1 MFDYLFTFRSLTA
14 AQRAKALL
22 RDGSVFSVLERAP
35 KRPSGQGCGYVL
47 RVSSGDGMRALRLL
61 RAGGA
66 GFGHLY
72 RLFQNGQLEEV
83 RG

>member
-1 MFDYLFTFRSLTA
+1 MFDYLFTFHALTA
-14 AQRAKALL
+14 AQSAKALL
-22 RDGSVFSVLERAP
+22 REGNVFSVLERAP
-35 KRPSGQGCGYVL
+35 KRLSGQGCGYVL

-72 RLFQNGQLEEV
+72 RLFRSGQLEEV